1 MLNMN
6 WILLLCPN
14 AWCILARLLALI
26 YAAHF
31 TFHILA
37 ACLPFPRIYCS
48 PHLYVCV
55 KRPANSTKF
64 TCSRVEI
71 HCSMI
76 EYIQFYY
83 AFFFSSVSSM
93 CSNHFNIILFLPALF
108 FIHFICLDSHRILCI
123 LHGTIWVYFCI
134 EPCAICVSV
143 GRFAGCSDYRARHTK
158 AMGLCL
164 MRGMCGLVGVFYL
177 WHSICGCQCN
187 CDEDA
192 ELVNNAI

>member
-48 PHLYVCV
+48 PHLYVYV
-55 KRPANSTKF
+55 WNDQPTLRSSRAVAWKF
-64 TCSRVEI
+64 TALWSNIYNFIMR
-71 HCSMI
+71 
-76 EYIQFYY
+76 
-83 AFFFSSVSSM
+83 SVSSM
-93 CSNHFNIILFLPALF
+93 CNNHFNIILFLPALF